1 MTIKARCEDLCKK
14 IQSHVHTCMRVCF
27 KQNDKQKAEKIIEEY
42 HKKDITLGYSDGEDF
57 GPKKILKLNII
68 VRHTKS

>member
-1 MTIKARCEDLCKK
+1 MWRSQGT
-14 IQSHVHTCMRVCF
+14 
-27 KQNDKQKAEKIIEEY
+27 QKAEKIIQEY

>member
-1 MTIKARCEDLCKK
+1 MWRNQGT
-14 IQSHVHTCMRVCF
+14 
-27 KQNDKQKAEKIIEEY
+27 QKAEKNIQEY

-68 VRHTKS
+68 VRHTKKLTDASIFWN